1 MNKWKPEFGEKYY
14 CRLFIYGMNE
24 VVEHIWQDNFMDNM
38 RYKRGVVFRT
48 EEEAKKMKK
57 GDIKGE
63 EKKHYI
69 NVKSATLTMMI
80 RQSVKSAKRAIGQ

>member
-63 EKKHYI
+63 EKNI
-69 NVKSATLTMMI
+69 ISM
-80 RQSVKSAKRAIGQ
+80 